1 MGDCSAGT
9 SLEETPGCNPATQRG
24 ETGRQFNQK
33 SPVRDDPPSPVIN
46 HQIHSSSCI
55 RLEMI

>member
-9 SLEETPGCNPATQRG
+9 SLEETPGCSPATQRG

-46 HQIHSSSCI
+46 HQTHSSSASA
-55 RLEMI
+55 